1 MRTLSAERIELIDAL
16 VAEANIGD
24 ITAGLLEKDEHL
36 TAALQVVFGLGYGIN
51 VQVGAEETT
60 SVDASGSVVILWWYE
75 ALFLFFRLPFCQCIS
90 K

>member
-36 TAALQVVFGLGYGIN
+36 TAALQVVFGLSFY
-51 VQVGAEETT
+51 ATLETK
-60 SVDASGSVVILWWYE
+60 SGG
-75 ALFLFFRLPFCQCIS
+75 R
-90 K
+90 